1 MIKKMMFFLIII
13 FNFSQYSQSNETL
26 EFFINKIY
34 EIKKKKCNFLKKGL
48 ELKKYNLEY
57 TIINGY
63 WKNGNIPYGEW
74 IEKTYSNKIIK
85 TQCYQKNIIF
95 FKNYADNRVVAITYI
110 DENIRIDGDFG
121 KENELTNIIVF
132 SHNKG
137 KFSLKRM
144 FFLKDGIWQEKDLT
158 YPSILDL
165 DLDTYLYLI
174 DKEK

>member
-1 MIKKMMFFLIII
+1 MLFLLILI
-13 FNFSQYSQSNETL
+13 FNFSHYSQSNENL
-26 EFFINKIY
+26 EFFINRIQ
-34 EIKKKKCNFLKKGL
+34 EVKKKKCYFLKKGL
-48 ELKKYNLEY
+48 EFKKYNLEY

-63 WKNGNIPYGEW
+63 WKNDNVPYGEW

-95 FKNYADNRVVAITYI
+95 FKNYADNRVVTVTYI

-137 KFSLKRM
+137 KFSLKRI
-144 FFLKDGIWQEKDLT
+144 FFLRDEIWQEKDLT

-165 DLDTYLYLI
+165 DLDMYLYLI
-174 DKEK
+174 DKEKFKI